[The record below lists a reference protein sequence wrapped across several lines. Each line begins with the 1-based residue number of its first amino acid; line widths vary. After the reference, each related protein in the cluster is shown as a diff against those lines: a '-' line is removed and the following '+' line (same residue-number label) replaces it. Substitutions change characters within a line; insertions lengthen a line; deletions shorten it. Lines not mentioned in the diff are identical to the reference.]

1 MRILLTISKYLDIA
15 GPLLGLLLSIHWLF
29 GKKKAGGYP
38 AILSYFL
45 LQLIANSVAKYMS
58 AHYIVNIKVYQ
69 ANAFFS
75 LVIISWWFLLELK
88 QVVSPKRY
96 SLLKWF
102 AVTSICLLIPILFLE
117 DAQTLNSHSLSFTS
131 LCVCFY
137 CLIFYAGSLINLDEG
152 NLVYSRPFWIV
163 TAFFL
168 YYSTCFFIYIS
179 FKIFT
184 ENGNANFGI
193 LWSIH
198 NFILFVTCC
207 ILAKASK
214 KE

>member
-15 GPLLGLLLSIHWLF
+15 GPLLGLLLSAHLLF
-29 GKKKAGGYP
+29 GKKKAGGYF
-38 AILSYFL
+38 AVLSYFL
-45 LQLIANSVAKYMS
+45 LQLIMNSVAKYMS
-58 AHYIVNIKVYQ
+58 AHYIVNIKIYQ

-75 LVIISWWFLLELK
+75 LAIISWWFLPELK
-88 QVVSPKRY
+88 QVVSPKRH
-96 SLLKWF
+96 SLLRWF
-102 AVTSICLLIPILFLE
+102 AGVSVCILIPILLLE

-137 CLIFYAGSLINLDEG
+137 CMIFYAGSLINLDEG
-152 NLVYSRPFWIV
+152 NLVYSRSFWIV

-184 ENGNANFGI
+184 KDGYANFGI

-198 NFILFVTCC
+198 NFILFITCC
-207 ILAKASK
+207 ILAIASK
-214 KE
+214 KK